1 MIDQEIQARMN
12 AFRGNPQALMQRYS
26 QSQQLLDLLALQ
38 KLKSEKEAAMRQMQM
53 QAGQGQMPTVAQ
65 QREQELMG
73 MAKQE
78 VADRVGQVAQ
88 QQAKQQQENL
98 QRVAQAGIAQAPAP
112 NMMPAQ
118 AMASG
123 GIVAFANGG
132 ETAFTRGVKSLFG
145 IKPPTEEEAALRK
158 RREELAAIQSEF
170 DMGPFQGAFTLSA
183 EDYDRRAAVRD
194 YIQKNRRE
202 LLENPRLFAAFKANP
217 EAFVSGGMR
226 TAVGQI
232 TPAPAAPAAPAAP
245 TAPTA
250 PAAPTGGVPPEAPP
264 PAATQMQG
272 GLPPPGAT
280 GTGNIALPARLGAG
294 AMPAGAPQ
302 AQGIAQAAPRA
313 TMEQRLPGAPAEIG
327 GGKFV
332 PGEDRPERM
341 PMQTQPDALG
351 LEKYLR
357 GQMATDPAAAQA
369 AARAEY
375 EKDYAPL
382 MQEQRALQQE
392 GIAQL
397 RERMAQQQA
406 RQDPL
411 LAWMAGARGRTI
423 GEVLGSAGRA
433 GMEYQ
438 NQQAAAQ
445 AALQDQLQK
454 LREAEMTGRIGQL
467 DKAREAGETRRK
479 EAMETAGKAATVAGQ
494 YSTGMASVSAR
505 EQAAEDRARQAEA
518 RALQSKALT
527 PNDFIKVREVAMK
540 IVDDRIQKST
550 DLKLGITPA
559 KHKAMIDEVYADL
572 LSAADPKLAAQ
583 LAAQQP
589 AASNIPAPPP
599 GAVRPKGAK

>member
-12 AFRGNPQALMQRYS
+12 AFRGNPQGLMQRYA
-26 QSQQLLDLLALQ
+26 QDQQLIDLLALQ
-38 KLKSEKEAAMRQMQM
+38 KLKSEKEAAARQMQM
-53 QAGQGQMPTVAQ
+53 QMGQGQMPTVAQ

-73 MAKQE
+73 MAKKE
-78 VADRVGQVAQ
+78 VTDRVGQVAQ

-123 GIVAFANGG
+123 GIVAFAGG
-132 ETAFTRGVKSLFG
+132 GDLVQREPEWIRNAPEWLK
-145 IKPPTEEEAALRK
+145 AAW
-158 RREELAAIQSEF
+158 
-170 DMGPFQGAFTLSA
+170 
-183 EDYDRRAAVRD
+183 RAADAKGDVRALQA
-194 YIQKNRRE
+194 IKQR
-202 LLENPRLFAAFKANP
+202 AAQLAQSP
-217 EAFVSGGMR
+217 VAAPVR
-226 TAVGQI
+226 
-232 TPAPAAPAAPAAP
+232 PAAPAASAAPAAPAAP
-245 TAPTA
+245 EL
-250 PAAPTGGVPPEAPP
+250 PAAPAGGVPPEAPP

-280 GTGNIALPARLGAG
+280 GAGNIALPARPGAG

-302 AQGIAQAAPRA
+302 AQGIAQAAPA
-313 TMEQRLPGAPAEIG
+313 GAQPPA
-327 GGKFV
+327 
-332 PGEDRPERM
+332 
-341 PMQTQPDALG
+341 QAQPDALG

-382 MQEQRALQQE
+382 MQEQRGLQQE

-423 GEVLGSAGRA
+423 GEVLGNAGRA

-454 LREAEMTGRIGQL
+454 LRETEMTGRIGQVTQ
-467 DKAREAGETRRK
+467 AREAGETRRK
-479 EAMETAGKAATVAGQ
+479 EAMETAGKAATVAGA
-494 YSTGMASVSAR
+494 YSVGM
-505 EQAAEDRARQAEA
+505 ENAENRAMLAEA
-518 RALQSKALT
+518 RAQQIADKALLAKSLT
-527 PNDFIKVREVAMK
+527 PDQLRKAREAAATLVANKLKTIEGFAIKDKIDKGLITQKQLEDEQFFRLIAEAAPEVA
-540 IVDDRIQKST
+540 T
-550 DLKLGITPA
+550 
-559 KHKAMIDEVYADL
+559 AM
-572 LSAADPKLAAQ
+572 
-583 LAAQQP
+583 AAQQP